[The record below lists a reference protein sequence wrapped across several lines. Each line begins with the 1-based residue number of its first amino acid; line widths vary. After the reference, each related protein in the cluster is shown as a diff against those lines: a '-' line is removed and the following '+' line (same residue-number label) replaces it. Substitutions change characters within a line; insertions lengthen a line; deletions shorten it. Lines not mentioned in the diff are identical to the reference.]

1 MAEEPGAVTTAKC
14 GSTSAV
20 ATTGTRRR
28 SDGRVC
34 HLIAIWV
41 SCPVAFRLV
50 RVLLGLLLA
59 VCLVAA
65 VPPDAEAQVD
75 ISDLGPSRAPEIR
88 AAQERADAATA
99 RFHEAQAELGRLEAD
114 IDRTANRNADTQAR
128 LEALRTRLRESA
140 VSAYVRAGTS
150 SPSVFDEDV
159 NRQVR
164 ANAMAEIVT
173 RTETDSLDDYRAALE
188 DLAYEEA
195 ELNRLRDLQTK
206 MVGELESARVTMYA
220 ELEELQVAEAARRA
234 EIARREKAEADRQA
248 EVRRQQEAAAASRR
262 NAGSGGSG
270 PSRNTPTTPIAS
282 GSWIC
287 PVQGPHSFVDSWGAP
302 RSGGRRHRGVDM
314 MAARGTPVVAPV
326 SGTVAHRGN
335 SIGGLSFHLNGD
347 DGHYYYGTHLQSYGI
362 SGRVQAGTIIGY
374 VGDTGNARGN
384 PHLHFEIHP
393 NGGSAVNPTATVRAN
408 CP

>member
-1 MAEEPGAVTTAKC
+1 M
-14 GSTSAV
+14 SA
-20 ATTGTRRR
+20 GQ
-28 SDGRVC
+28 
-34 HLIAIWV
+34 
-41 SCPVAFRLV
+41 PVASRIVRL
-50 RVLLGLLLA
+50 LLGLLCA
-59 VCLVAA
+59 VALVAA
-65 VPPDAEAQVD
+65 GAPSVEAQVD

-99 RFHEAQAELGRLEAD
+99 RFHDAQAELGQLEAD
-114 IDRTANRNADTQAR
+114 IDRTSNRNADTRAR
-128 LEALRTRLRESA
+128 LESLRARLRDSA

-150 SPSVFDEDV
+150 SPSVFDDDV

-173 RTETDSLDDYRAALE
+173 QTETDSLDDYRAALE

-195 ELNRLRDLQTK
+195 ELTRLRERQRDL
-206 MVGELESARVTMYA
+206 VGELESARSAMYA
-220 ELEELQVAEAARRA
+220 ELDELRAAEAS
-234 EIARREKAEADRQA
+234 RQA
-248 EVRRQQEAAAASRR
+248 EISRREQAEANRQAEIRRQQQQAAAAASPRR
-262 NAGSGGSG
+262 SGSGTTRSA
-270 PSRNTPTTPIAS
+270 PSTPIAS

-314 MAARGTPVVAPV
+314 MARSGTNVVAPV
-326 SGTVAHRGN
+326 SGTVTHRGN
-335 SIGGLSFHLNGD
+335 RIGGMSFHLNGD
-347 DGHYYYGTHLQSYGI
+347 DGHYYYGTHLSGYANP
-362 SGRVQAGTIIGY
+362 GRVQAGTVIGF

-393 NGGSAVNPTATVRAN
+393 NGGSAVNPTPTVRAN